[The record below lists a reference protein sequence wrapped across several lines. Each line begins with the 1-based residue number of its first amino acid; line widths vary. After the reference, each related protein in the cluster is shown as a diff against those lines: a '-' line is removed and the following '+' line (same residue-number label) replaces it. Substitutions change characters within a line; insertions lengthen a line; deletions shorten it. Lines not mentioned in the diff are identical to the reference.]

1 MAKVQPHPTAEYTT
15 GAASHPILPPTP
27 LRGIILA
34 PSGGG
39 KTVLLV
45 SLLLDMY
52 RGAFAR
58 IYVFSPSVDID
69 AAWRPVK
76 DYIEKDLG
84 VDEKKEP
91 YFFNSWEPEALQ
103 VILNT
108 QAKMVEY
115 QKKNKYKK
123 IHGICVIVDD
133 FADDPSVMHS
143 NSNLLS
149 TLFMRGRHLMCSTI
163 LSTQKYRAMATMIRT
178 NAQFLIVFRLRNH
191 KELLALLEEISAVYP
206 SNVLAKMYEHA
217 TEEPYS
223 FLYCLLTAKKKEDM
237 FFKRFEERLVGDEE

>member
-15 GAASHPILPPTP
+15 GSASHPILPPTP

-76 DYIEKDLG
+76 EYIEKDLG

-91 YFFNSWEPEALQ
+91 YFFNSWDPEALQ

-115 QKKNKYKK
+115 QKKHKYKK

-133 FADDPSVMHS
+133 FADDPTVMHS

-149 TLFMRGRHLMCSTI
+149 TLFMRGRCLMCSTI

-178 NAQFLIVFRLRNH
+178 NAQFPIVFRSGTTRSCWLSSKKSPRSTPRPFWLRCTSTPRRS
-191 KELLALLEEISAVYP
+191 LSVPCIVSSRP
-206 SNVLAKMYEHA
+206 R
-217 TEEPYS
+217 
-223 FLYCLLTAKKKEDM
+223 
-237 FFKRFEERLVGDEE
+237 KRRTCSSRGSRSDL

>member
-39 KTVLLV
+39 KTALLV

-91 YFFNSWEPEALQ
+91 YFFNRWDPDALQ
-103 VILNT
+103 DILTT

-123 IHGICVIVDD
+123 NKLWL
-133 FADDPSVMHS
+133 
-143 NSNLLS
+143 NSKL
-149 TLFMRGRHLMCSTI
+149 
-163 LSTQKYRAMATMIRT
+163 
-178 NAQFLIVFRLRNH
+178 
-191 KELLALLEEISAVYP
+191 
-206 SNVLAKMYEHA
+206 
-217 TEEPYS
+217 
-223 FLYCLLTAKKKEDM
+223 
-237 FFKRFEERLVGDEE
+237 

>member
-1 MAKVQPHPTAEYTT
+1 MPKVLPHPTQEYTT

-27 LRGIILA
+27 IRGIILA

-76 DYIEKDLG
+76 DYVKKELG
-84 VDEKKEP
+84 VDEDKESC
-91 YFFNSWEPEALQ
+91 FFNSWDPAALQ
-103 VILNT
+103 EILET
-108 QAKMVEY
+108 QGKMVEY

-133 FADDPSVMHS
+133 FADDPQVMHS

-191 KELLALLEEISAVYP
+191 KELQALLEEISAVYTAQT
-206 SNVLAKMYEHA
+206 LQRMYEHA
-217 TEEPYS
+217 TDEPYS

-237 FFKRFEERLVGDEE
+237 FFKRFEERLVGGDE

>member
-1 MAKVQPHPTAEYTT
+1 MAKVQPHPTTEYTT

-91 YFFNSWEPEALQ
+91 YFSIP
-103 VILNT
+103 
-108 QAKMVEY
+108 
-115 QKKNKYKK
+115 
-123 IHGICVIVDD
+123 GS
-133 FADDPSVMHS
+133 P
-143 NSNLLS
+143 
-149 TLFMRGRHLMCSTI
+149 
-163 LSTQKYRAMATMIRT
+163 
-178 NAQFLIVFRLRNH
+178 
-191 KELLALLEEISAVYP
+191 
-206 SNVLAKMYEHA
+206 
-217 TEEPYS
+217 
-223 FLYCLLTAKKKEDM
+223 
-237 FFKRFEERLVGDEE
+237 KRFRVS